1 MNKFLNI
8 LSIPIRNEVKVI
20 PIISA
25 AGGVGKTTLSLML
38 SYVLS
43 PHYNVLLID
52 MDPTAGLTLRMFG
65 DLTYRRLLD
74 ERRTLMDM
82 IRDFESKGSIDIKDY
97 IIYGKQAK
105 SYDSEVS
112 LYPEFNDVAVLPP
125 GEGFDEFLR
134 RIKMLISVG

>member
-82 IRDFESKGSIDIKDY
+82 IRDFESK
-97 IIYGKQAK
+97 
-105 SYDSEVS
+105 
-112 LYPEFNDVAVLPP
+112 FNRYKGLHNLWEA
-125 GEGFDEFLR
+125 GEEL
-134 RIKMLISVG
+134 